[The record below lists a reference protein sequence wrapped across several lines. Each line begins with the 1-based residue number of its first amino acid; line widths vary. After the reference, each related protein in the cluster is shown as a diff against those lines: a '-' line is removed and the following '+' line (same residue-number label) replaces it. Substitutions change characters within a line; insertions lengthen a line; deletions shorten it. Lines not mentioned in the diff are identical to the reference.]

1 MHSVESYNHSNTQTH
16 CMRGCESR
24 SLYNSLFI
32 LVCQFVMTIQNA
44 KTDDENE
51 NDRLWLRIESA

>member
-1 MHSVESYNHSNTQTH
+1 
-16 CMRGCESR
+16 MRGCESR